1 MWNLKKNEQRTDWC
15 LPEAGEMSKGGQRVQ
30 TSSYKVSPGDMMYS
44 VVTIVKNIAL
54 CIWKLQRE

>member
-1 MWNLKKNEQRTDWC
+1 
-15 LPEAGEMSKGGQRVQ
+15 MSKGGQRVQ